1 MDPHNAPN
9 FISSIIRII
18 SGPDGAPK
26 VGETWKAEA
35 NFLGQKRFVN
45 LRLDSLSVDNAVR
58 FVLEGDPEALLS
70 LRLSPAERS
79 SQTSV
84 SLTLDVPSVPGILL
98 NALLGG
104 MLGEDLVRLKA
115 NLEGASRRT

>member
-1 MDPHNAPN
+1 MDPHNAPH

-18 SGPDGAPK
+18 SGPDGPPK
-26 VGETWKAEA
+26 VGDTWKAEA
-35 NFLGQKRFVN
+35 NFLGQKRLVN
-45 LRLDSLSVDNAVR
+45 LRLESLSVDKAVR

-70 LRLSPAERS
+70 LHLSPANRS
-79 SQTSV
+79 ADTAV

-104 MLGEDLVRLKA
+104 MLGEDLVRLKS
-115 NLEGASRRT
+115 NLEGSSSR